1 MSRTPEEIDELREI
15 QVRSDIKDIVATPV
29 GVRFFKYL
37 VDKGKVFTSV
47 FHGNS
52 LDAFNTG
59 HRAFALD
66 ILDILFEVA
75 PEKVPTIIL
84 EDKEMIQAQR
94 EAQESAED
102 EGEELY

>member
-1 MSRTPEEIDELREI
+1 MSMTPKEIDELREI
-15 QVRSDIKDIVATPV
+15 QIRSDIKDIAAIPA
-29 GVRFFKYL
+29 GVRFFKYI
-37 VDKGKVFTSV
+37 VERGSIFSTTFT
-47 FHGNS
+47 GNS
-52 LDAFNTG
+52 NG
-59 HRAFALD
+59 HFLEGKRAFALD

-102 EGEELY
+102 EEEELY

>member
-1 MSRTPEEIDELREI
+1 MPRTPEEIDELREVQI
-15 QVRSDIKDIVATPV
+15 RSDIKDIAATSA

-37 VDKGKVFTSV
+37 VDKGKIFTTT

-52 LDAFNTG
+52 TDAFNAG

-66 ILDILFEVA
+66 ILDVLFEVA

-84 EDKEMIQAQR
+84 EDKDKEMIQAQR
-94 EAQESAED
+94 EAQESE
-102 EGEELY
+102 EEELY

>member
-1 MSRTPEEIDELREI
+1 MPMTPKEIDELREI
-15 QVRSDIKDIVATPV
+15 QIRSDIKDIAATPA

-37 VDKGKVFTSV
+37 VDKGKIFTPT

-52 LDAFNTG
+52 TDAFNTG

-94 EAQESAED
+94 EAQESAKD
-102 EGEELY
+102 EEEELY

>member
-1 MSRTPEEIDELREI
+1 MPTTPKEIDELREI
-15 QVRSDIKDIVATPV
+15 QIRSDIKDIVATPA
-29 GVRFFKYL
+29 GVRFFKYI
-37 VDKGKVFTSV
+37 VERGSIFSTTFT
-47 FHGNS
+47 GNS
-52 LDAFNTG
+52 NG
-59 HRAFALD
+59 HFLEGKRAFALD

-102 EGEELY
+102 EEEELY